1 MGQGALRREGCDAQR
16 MTDSIE
22 RARTAAKR
30 LKVFPLPPVVLL
42 PGSAAPLHIFE
53 PRYREMVKD
62 ALETDGMFALAQVMP
77 GQEALLSGAPA
88 LEEMVCIGTIGMHE
102 AVEDGRYNLV
112 LVGLVR
118 ARLKREL
125 PSQRQYREFEAE
137 LVEDEDVQ
145 PGTDDALKNAVV
157 ELVAR
162 VPTEVGKRVA
172 QVASRV
178 SGGALADVI
187 ASTFLQDPQRRFEV
201 LNETDVAARLAV
213 VTEELLSLIGSIKP
227 RKPEGLMN

>member
-1 MGQGALRREGCDAQR
+1 
-16 MTDSIE
+16 MTDTIE
-22 RARTAAKR
+22 RARDAVKR

-53 PRYREMVKD
+53 ARYRELVRD
-62 ALETDGMFALAQVMP
+62 ALATDGMFALAQVLP
-77 GQEALLSGAPA
+77 GQESLLSGAPA
-88 LEEMVCIGTIGMHE
+88 LEEMVCVGTIGMHE
-102 AVEDGRYNLV
+102 SLDDGRYNLV

-125 PSQRQYREFEAE
+125 PSDHQYREFEAE
-137 LVEDEDVQ
+137 LIEDEAVT
-145 PGTDDALKNAVV
+145 PGADDALKNAVV

-162 VPTEVGKRVA
+162 VPTELGKRVA

-178 SGGALADVI
+178 SGGALADVV

-201 LNETDVAARLAV
+201 LNETDVNARLEV
-213 VTEELLSLIGSIKP
+213 VTEELLSLVGSLKP

>member
-1 MGQGALRREGCDAQR
+1 
-16 MTDSIE
+16 MTETLE
-22 RARTAAKR
+22 RARAAAKR

-62 ALETDGMFALAQVMP
+62 ALATDSVFALAQVMP

-102 AVEDGRYNLV
+102 ALEDGRSNLV

-125 PSQRQYREFEAE
+125 PSTHQYREFEAE
-137 LVEDEDVQ
+137 LVEDEAITD
-145 PGTDDALKNAVV
+145 GADDALKNAVV
-157 ELVAR
+157 DLVAR
-162 VPTEVGKRVA
+162 VPTEVGKRIA

-178 SGGALADVI
+178 SGGALADVV
-187 ASTFLQDPQRRFEV
+187 ASTFLQDPQRRFQV
-201 LNETDVAARLAV
+201 LNETDVAARLDI
-213 VTEELLSLIGSIKP
+213 VTEELLSVIGSLKP